1 MKVDGLDWMD
11 WLHKVRRESEDE
23 RKRLGLSGE
32 EWLRQGRARAEA
44 IMAALARERPP
55 VARDRNADD
64 KSLTAEQPVAHRNR
78 RRGKSR

>member
-11 WLHKVRRESEDE
+11 WLHKVRHESEDE

-44 IMAALARERPP
+44 IMAARAREHPP

-64 KSLTAEQPVAHRNR
+64 NR
-78 RRGKSR
+78 

>member
-11 WLHKVRRESEDE
+11 WLHKVRHESEDE

-32 EWLRQGRARAEA
+32 EWLTQGRARAEA
-44 IMAALARERPP
+44 IMAEMASERPP

-64 KSLTAEQPVAHRNR
+64 
-78 RRGKSR
+78 SR

>member
-11 WLHKVRRESEDE
+11 WLHKVRHESEDE

-44 IMAALARERPP
+44 IMAEMTRERTP

-64 KSLTAEQPVAHRNR
+64 
-78 RRGKSR
+78 SR

>member
-11 WLHKVRRESEDE
+11 WLHKVRHESEDE

-44 IMAALARERPP
+44 IMAEMTRERTS

-64 KSLTAEQPVAHRNR
+64 
-78 RRGKSR
+78 SR

>member
-11 WLHKVRRESEDE
+11 WLHKVRHESEDE

-32 EWLRQGRARAEA
+32 EWLRQGRVHAEA
-44 IMAALARERPP
+44 IMAEMTRERTP

-64 KSLTAEQPVAHRNR
+64 
-78 RRGKSR
+78 SR